1 MHSGGMGGGAA
12 SVRRRRGVDE
22 WRGDCEERGRGDCEE
37 GKVSV
42 SRRGRCYVRSR

>member
-1 MHSGGMGGGAA
+1 MHSGGLGGGAA
-12 SVRRRRGVDE
+12 SVRRRRGGDE
-22 WRGDCEERGRGDCEE
+22 WRGDCEE